1 MSWTFCEAN
10 EGNNTMKIRLVL
22 ALLVA
27 ALAVPMAFG
36 DAIHGGVFSSG
47 WSTGQNGSTFFN
59 NTSWDG
65 SKKNIGYC
73 LAGGG
78 NCSWP
83 GTLPGALPVYT
94 QSGNVK
100 YDASNIYWGPG
111 TANSATLEMEI
122 AGYAGTNVF
131 GWYDITKNPNNAA
144 NRHVIFTGP
153 NSPVMSTGFNPS
165 GVNYAFFIL
174 ANGTTLYTSY
184 HDSEQ
189 HFAVFNAGNGSYI
202 IGIEDL
208 GLCNGDKDFN
218 DMIVKITPRSVP
230 PVPEPG
236 SMLLLG
242 SGLLGMAG
250 VVRRKFQR

>member
-1 MSWTFCEAN
+1 MR
-10 EGNNTMKIRLVL
+10 IRLVL

-36 DAIHGGVFSSG
+36 DSIHGGQFVSG
-47 WSTGQNGSTFFN
+47 WTTGQSGSTFFN
-59 NTSWDG
+59 NPSWDG
-65 SKKNIGYC
+65 NKMNVGYC

-83 GTLPGALPVYT
+83 GTLPGAIPVYT
-94 QSGNVK
+94 QSGN
-100 YDASNIYWGPG
+100 DNHNASNIYWGAG

-122 AGYAGTNVF
+122 AGYAGSNVF

-153 NSPVMSTGFNPS
+153 NSPVSSNSFDPN
-165 GVNYAFFIL
+165 GVNYAFFLL

-184 HDSEQ
+184 GDNEQ
-189 HFAVFNAGNGSYI
+189 HFAVFDAGNGSYI

-208 GLCNGDKDFN
+208 GLCNGDKDYN
-218 DMIVKITPRSVP
+218 DMIVKITPRVP
-230 PVPEPG
+230 PVPEPA

-242 SGLLGMAG
+242 SGLFGMAG
-250 VVRRKFQR
+250 AVRRKFQK